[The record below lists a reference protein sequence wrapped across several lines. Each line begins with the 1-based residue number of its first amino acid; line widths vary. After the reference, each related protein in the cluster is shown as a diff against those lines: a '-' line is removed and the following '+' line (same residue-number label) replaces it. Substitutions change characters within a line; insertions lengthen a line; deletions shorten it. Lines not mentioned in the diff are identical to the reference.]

1 MTPEE
6 QEFHDKWLAIF
17 IELERET
24 VFGIGFNPRSIE
36 QYTPEV
42 VTKCMAT
49 YRSRKRFRPTPL
61 FRSLLKWTVGLGAG
75 VCVSLAAVDQVL
87 ETSLPVAASIIDQH
101 EEFRAVMS
109 KERNKIVMQLVAAE
123 AEAEAERLKAVKLQE
138 QKEAREEAERKA
150 VEAKKE
156 ADRKAAKAKRKAAK
170 AKKAAKR
177 KRQQQIEATRLAE
190 AEKAAKKAAKD
201 EACSSARSF
210 QCDSVLDNKIHG
222 SIYLKGERIRCTI
235 ALNARASDF
244 YDCRVKH
251 GSRRVTS
258 ISVSNQT
265 AYIHHPDVYPRH
277 GRSTTTGFPIHSIK
291 AK

>member
-75 VCVSLAAVDQVL
+75 VCVSLATVDKVL

-138 QKEAREEAERKA
+138 QKEAREEAEREAAK
-150 VEAKKE
+150 AKK
-156 ADRKAAKAKRKAAK
+156 AAKRKAAKAKKVAKRKAAE

-190 AEKAAKKAAKD
+190 AERAAKKAAKD
-201 EACSSARSF
+201 KACSSAQRF
-210 QCDSVLDNKIHG
+210 QCDAV
-222 SIYLKGERIRCTI
+222 
-235 ALNARASDF
+235 
-244 YDCRVKH
+244 
-251 GSRRVTS
+251 
-258 ISVSNQT
+258 
-265 AYIHHPDVYPRH
+265 
-277 GRSTTTGFPIHSIK
+277 
-291 AK
+291 